1 MSKNT
6 AKAALLVCMCAILCA
21 CSAPEGY
28 YDDND
33 TEAHCYIIYCKDVG
47 YHYNYGAVESET
59 FMRWVEL
66 KKINGYWKIGMLRSS
81 SPPSDFFTE
90 S

>member
-1 MSKNT
+1 MP
-6 AKAALLVCMCAILCA
+6 CLCDDVELIEDDRV
-21 CSAPEGY
+21 PEGY

-33 TEAHCYIIYCKDVG
+33 TEAHCYIIYYKDVG

-59 FMRWVEL
+59 FIRWVEL
-66 KKINGYWKIGMLRSS
+66 KKVNGYWKIGMLRSS